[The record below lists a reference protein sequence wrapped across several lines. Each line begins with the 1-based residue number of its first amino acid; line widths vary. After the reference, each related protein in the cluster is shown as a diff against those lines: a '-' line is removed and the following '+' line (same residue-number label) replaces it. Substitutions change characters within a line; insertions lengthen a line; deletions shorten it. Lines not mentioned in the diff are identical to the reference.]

1 MAKMTIKEL
10 QEFLDAEKWKD
21 SEIHACDMCGR
32 YARCRYCDRNEQFP
46 CAMAH
51 NRLMSA
57 IHAPV
62 PDRIPDWLLP
72 EPEIPSEISSET
84 VTEGVSKNRA
94 EKVQEN
100 TNAQQQFVQP
110 KTTQTDALQSTKMP
124 AVKESAEDVKEALP
138 VHKDAF
144 LFPAVPRTDE
154 RPHVVKRG
162 TRGDVRLC
170 KIGRRIPT
178 VSDELEEP

>member
-1 MAKMTIKEL
+1 MTIKEL
-10 QEFLDAEKWKD
+10 HEFLDAEKWKD

-84 VTEGVSKNRA
+84 VTEGVMKNRA

-124 AVKESAEDVKEALP
+124 AVKESAEDVKEAVL
-138 VHKDAF
+138 VS
-144 LFPAVPRTDE
+144 AVLRTDE

-178 VSDELEEP
+178 VSVELEES

>member
-1 MAKMTIKEL
+1 MTIKEL
-10 QEFLDAEKWKD
+10 QKFLDAEKWKD

-84 VTEGVSKNRA
+84 VTENVRKNRA

-124 AVKESAEDVKEALP
+124 AVKESAEEVKEAVL
-138 VHKDAF
+138 VS
-144 LFPAVPRTDE
+144 AVLRTDE

-178 VSDELEEP
+178 VSVELEES

>member
-1 MAKMTIKEL
+1 MTIKEL

-84 VTEGVSKNRA
+84 VTEGVMKNRA

-124 AVKESAEDVKEALP
+124 AVKESAEDVKEAVL
-138 VHKDAF
+138 VS
-144 LFPAVPRTDE
+144 AVLRTDE

-178 VSDELEEP
+178 VSVELEES

>member
-1 MAKMTIKEL
+1 MTIKEL

-84 VTEGVSKNRA
+84 VTEGVMKNRA
-94 EKVQEN
+94 EKVHEN

-124 AVKESAEDVKEALP
+124 AVKESAEDVKEAVL
-138 VHKDAF
+138 VS
-144 LFPAVPRTDE
+144 AVLRTDE

-178 VSDELEEP
+178 VSVELEES

>member
-1 MAKMTIKEL
+1 MTIKEL

-46 CAMAH
+46 CATAH

-84 VTEGVSKNRA
+84 VTEDVSKNRA
-94 EKVQEN
+94 DKDQED

-124 AVKESAEDVKEALP
+124 AVKESAEEVKEALP
-138 VHKDAF
+138 V
-144 LFPAVPRTDE
+144 PAVPRTDE

-162 TRGDVRLC
+162 ARGDVRLC

-178 VSDELEEP
+178 VSVELEES

>member
-10 QEFLDAEKWKD
+10 QKFLDAEKWKD

-84 VTEGVSKNRA
+84 VTENVRKNRA

-124 AVKESAEDVKEALP
+124 AVKESAEEVKEAVL
-138 VHKDAF
+138 VS
-144 LFPAVPRTDE
+144 AVLRTDE

-178 VSDELEEP
+178 VSVELEES

>member
-72 EPEIPSEISSET
+72 ELEIPSEISSET
-84 VTEGVSKNRA
+84 VTEGVMKNRA

-124 AVKESAEDVKEALP
+124 AVKESAEDVKEAVL
-138 VHKDAF
+138 VS
-144 LFPAVPRTDE
+144 AVLRTDE

-178 VSDELEEP
+178 VSVELEES

>member
-84 VTEGVSKNRA
+84 VTEGVMKNRA

-124 AVKESAEDVKEALP
+124 AVKESAEDVKEAVL
-138 VHKDAF
+138 VS
-144 LFPAVPRTDE
+144 AVLRTDE

-178 VSDELEEP
+178 VSVELEES

>member
-46 CAMAH
+46 CATAH

-72 EPEIPSEISSET
+72 EPEIPSENSSET
-84 VTEGVSKNRA
+84 VTEDVSKNRA
-94 EKVQEN
+94 EKDQEN

-124 AVKESAEDVKEALP
+124 AVKESAEDVKEAFP
-138 VHKDAF
+138 V
-144 LFPAVPRTDE
+144 PAVPRTDE

-162 TRGDVRLC
+162 ARGDVRLC

-178 VSDELEEP
+178 VSVELEES

>member
-46 CAMAH
+46 CAVAH

-62 PDRIPDWLLP
+62 PDHIPDWLLP

-84 VTEGVSKNRA
+84 VTEDVSKNRA
-94 EKVQEN
+94 EKDQEN

-124 AVKESAEDVKEALP
+124 AVKESAEEVKEALP

-162 TRGDVRLC
+162 ARGDVRLC

-178 VSDELEEP
+178 VSVELEES

>member
-72 EPEIPSEISSET
+72 EPEIPSENSSET
-84 VTEGVSKNRA
+84 VTENVRKNRA

-124 AVKESAEDVKEALP
+124 AVKESAEEVKEAML
-138 VHKDAF
+138 VS
-144 LFPAVPRTDE
+144 AVPRTDE

-178 VSDELEEP
+178 VSDELEES

>member
-10 QEFLDAEKWKD
+10 QKFLDAEKWKD

-72 EPEIPSEISSET
+72 EPEIPSENSSET
-84 VTEGVSKNRA
+84 VTEGVMKNRA

-100 TNAQQQFVQP
+100 TNAQQQFVQQ

-124 AVKESAEDVKEALP
+124 AVKESAEEVKEALP

-144 LFPAVPRTDE
+144 LFPTVPRTDE

-162 TRGDVRLC
+162 ARGDVRLC

-178 VSDELEEP
+178 VSVELEES

>member
-1 MAKMTIKEL
+1 MTIKEL

-84 VTEGVSKNRA
+84 VAEGVMKNRA

-124 AVKESAEDVKEALP
+124 AVKESAEDVKEAVL
-138 VHKDAF
+138 VS
-144 LFPAVPRTDE
+144 AVLRTDE

-178 VSDELEEP
+178 VSVELEES